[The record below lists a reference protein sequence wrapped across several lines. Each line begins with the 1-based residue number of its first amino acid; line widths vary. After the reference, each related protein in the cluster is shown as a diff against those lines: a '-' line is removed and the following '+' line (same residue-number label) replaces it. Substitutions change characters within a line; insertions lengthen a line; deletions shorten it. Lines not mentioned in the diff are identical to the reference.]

1 MQLIKNTAWLL
12 TAKNQF
18 AKLVSLTVILVT
30 KIFFSLLWR
39 PKWLQFG
46 ALTSTQRVIVLA
58 LVVQKLDNIINRI
71 NLYPVDSAII
81 GFPHTIRWIVIYPV
95 DSAIHLLNNAGQVVN
110 VFLPFLVKAQRTFG
124 YMTTCYKAT
133 NSKDGL
139 TYVLR
144 RIHCKYID
152 KKLVQH

>member
-12 TAKNQF
+12 TAKSQF
-18 AKLVSLTVILVT
+18 AKLVSFTVILVT
-30 KIFFSLLWR
+30 KIIFSLPWW
-39 PKWLQFG
+39 PKWLQLG

-71 NLYPVDSAII
+71 NLYSVDSAI
-81 GFPHTIRWIVIYPV
+81 GFPNTIHWIVIYPV
-95 DSAIHLLNNAGQVVN
+95 DSAIHLLNNPDQVVN

-124 YMTTCYKAT
+124 YMTTCYKGT

-152 KKLVQH
+152 KKLVQR